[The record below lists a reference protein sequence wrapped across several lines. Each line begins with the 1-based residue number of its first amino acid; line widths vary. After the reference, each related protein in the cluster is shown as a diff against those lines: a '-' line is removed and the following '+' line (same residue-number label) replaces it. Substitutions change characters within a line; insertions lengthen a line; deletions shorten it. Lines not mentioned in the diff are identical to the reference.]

1 LTSADE
7 FKLADGVVVNSESID
22 NDDGSSTLVLTP
34 RYPEYKFTVQFG
46 DGFEKQTGKLVAH
59 LRHGLLGHNWE
70 GSYLTQDN
78 KEILEFS
85 PNTEVTF
92 TQQFVTEKFNK
103 LTMEWEKTGSE
114 EGNVVN
120 IKKVVVKSVR
130 HPDQAIEF
138 TNNKPLVSGNKVDF
152 VKVK

>member
-1 LTSADE
+1 MT
-7 FKLADGVVVNSESID
+7 
-22 NDDGSSTLVLTP
+22 LTP
-34 RYPEYKFTVQFG
+34 RYPEYEFTVQFG
-46 DGFEKQTGKLVAH
+46 DGFEKQTGKLIAH
-59 LRHGLLGHNWE
+59 LRHGFRGRHWE
-70 GSYLTQDN
+70 GNYLTQDN
-78 KEILEFS
+78 KKILEFS

-92 TQQFVTEKFNK
+92 TQQFNAEKINK
-103 LTMEWEKTGSE
+103 LTMEWEKTGSK

-152 VKVK
+152 VKVKSKN